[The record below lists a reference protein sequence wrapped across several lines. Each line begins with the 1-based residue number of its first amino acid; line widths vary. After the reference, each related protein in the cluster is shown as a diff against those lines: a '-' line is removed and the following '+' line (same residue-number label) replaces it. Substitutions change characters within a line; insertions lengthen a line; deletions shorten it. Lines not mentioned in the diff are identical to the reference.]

1 MIYLSAWIDQH
12 ASIISSQNQS
22 VLVTCGRLDLE
33 MTPNEQQVSVCY
45 SKSSEMAAIMVQKK
59 PLQRSMWGL
68 HAPQTL
74 RLTQDRA

>member
-22 VLVTCGRLDLE
+22 VVVTCGHLGLE

-45 SKSSEMAAIMVQKK
+45 DQWRVCFIWDDGDVDDIEIVDYH
-59 PLQRSMWGL
+59 G
-68 HAPQTL
+68 
-74 RLTQDRA
+74 